1 MIEVNLSP
9 SAKRRGKKSARGGG
23 GGGGPSMPSIKLPDF
38 DKWLLFLIA
47 GWIIGLGGLAWLF
60 LGTRAEAAQ
69 LTDQIDTAVA
79 DSTRYAATIAQTNEL
94 RARRDT
100 IAMKLEVIQ
109 QIDEGRYTWP
119 HIMEELSKALPDY
132 TWLEGVQ
139 QLEGGAAPTFQID
152 GRTGNNFALT
162 RFMSNLEASPFIR
175 GVRLLSTTQ
184 VQEGPQGAEITL
196 HQFMLEAHFEEPTAD
211 LIQTVPLFAED
222 TEEVG
227 DGAAAE

>member
-9 SAKRRGKKSARGGG
+9 SAKRRGKKSGRKSGAGASL
-23 GGGGPSMPSIKLPDF
+23 PSVKLPDF
-38 DKWLLFLIA
+38 DKWLLFIIA

-60 LGTRAEAAQ
+60 LGTRAEAAE
-69 LTDQIDTAVA
+69 LTEQIDTAIA

-119 HIMEELSKALPDY
+119 HIMEEISKALPDY

-139 QLEGGAAPTFQID
+139 QLEGGAAPSFQID
-152 GRTGNNFALT
+152 GRTGSNFALT

-175 GVRLLSTTQ
+175 AVRLLSTTQ
-184 VQEGPQGAEITL
+184 VSEGPDDARITL